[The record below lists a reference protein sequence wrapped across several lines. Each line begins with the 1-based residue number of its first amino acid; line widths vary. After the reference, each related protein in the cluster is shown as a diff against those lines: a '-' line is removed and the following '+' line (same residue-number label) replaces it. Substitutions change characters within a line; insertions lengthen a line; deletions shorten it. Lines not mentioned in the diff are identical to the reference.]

1 MYVADRKEAAHD
13 TCCGKCDGT
22 LYVFY
27 CGADHTLRVLLRRAG
42 DGLWTADMQTKR
54 FSAAIQI
61 DERHYISVISGV
73 EVAHEHVWMLCDRYD
88 ETRRR
93 ARLVNTYTLIVFFAG
108 GKMSLS
114 VKLAGGVGID
124 RVAKV
129 NESSGGGNR
138 RHVTALTSE
147 SVGDFWMMLFWRS
160 TAVGQD
166 RSEVSAPRNASLS
179 ARPNFCH
186 SAGVMP
192 VCCLNLRTKYAGSS

>member
-13 TCCGKCDGT
+13 TCCGKCGET

-27 CGADHTLRVLLRRAG
+27 CETDHTLRVLLRRVCCGVADGGYADIRAFNG
-42 DGLWTADMQTKR
+42 DK
-54 FSAAIQI
+54 I
-61 DERHYISVISGV
+61 DKYHYISLVSGV
-73 EVAHEHVWMLCDRYD
+73 GVAHERVWMLCDRYD

-93 ARLVNTYTLIVFFAG
+93 ARLVNIYTLIVFFCG
-108 GKMSLS
+108 WQN
-114 VKLAGGVGID
+114 VIVGQACSEVSALTVSA
-124 RVAKV
+124 RSM
-129 NESSGGGNR
+129 NHQGGGGNR
-138 RHVTALTSE
+138 RHGTALTSE
-147 SVGDFWMMLFWRS
+147 SVGDFRMMLFWRS

-192 VCCLNLRTKYAGSS
+192 VCCLNMRTK